1 MHFDPHEKDIACYF
15 NQPMLNKIMNRA
27 HYAPNKWLVFALV
40 AVGIFMSTLDGSIV
54 NVALPTIM
62 AELKSEMAVIEWVL
76 MIYLLTVSSL
86 LLSFG
91 RLSDIKGRRWVYSRG
106 LMVFSAGSF
115 FCGMAPT
122 AAILIGARAF
132 QGVGAAMIM
141 ACTPALVAD
150 TFPAAERGRAMGM
163 VGAVVASGLTLGPA
177 LGGWILELASWQ
189 FIFYI
194 NIPIGLITGWIAGR
208 ILRGGPTDL
217 PRPEPF
223 DWAGA
228 GLLVLAL
235 GPALAAISHAY
246 DWGYGS
252 PSILGLTAVSLAAIF
267 GLAAVE
273 RRVDPPILSPSLLT
287 IRLFTLPLVSAMIL
301 FMGLFTMV
309 FLMPFFLMHPAGR
322 SVSHTGHL
330 MVTPFICLFAVSP
343 VSGYLS
349 DHLGSRALC
358 TIGMAILAA
367 ALYLLSGLT
376 PDSTDIDVAWRMALA
391 GIGTAVFISPNT
403 AAIMDAVPRKRMG
416 VAAATIAA
424 ARNLGMVS
432 GIALAGTLFNSV
444 FNSLSG
450 GAAFRTYTPSL
461 EPIFMPAYR
470 MAMLAGSLAAGVG
483 VAVSFLRG
491 PEAKRAAQS
500 PGKELSSAEIPA
512 YNHHTNAN

>member
-1 MHFDPHEKDIACYF
+1 MDNAPH
-15 NQPMLNKIMNRA
+15 
-27 HYAPNKWLVFALV
+27 APHKWVVFLLV
-40 AVGIFMSTLDGSIV
+40 AIGIFMSTLDGSIV

-62 AELKSEMAVIEWVL
+62 AELDSDMATIEWVM

-106 LMVFSAGSF
+106 LMVFSAGSLL
-115 FCGMAPT
+115 CGIAPS
-122 AAILIGARAF
+122 AAVLIGARAF

-150 TFPAAERGRAMGM
+150 TFPPTERGRALGM

-177 LGGWILELASWQ
+177 LGGWILHLASWQ
-189 FIFYI
+189 VIFYI
-194 NIPIGLITGWIAGR
+194 NIPIGLLTGGIAGR
-208 ILRGGPTDL
+208 ILRGGPTDEV
-217 PRPEPF
+217 RPEPF

-228 GLLVLAL
+228 ILLVLAL
-235 GPALAAISHAY
+235 GPALVAISHAY

-252 PSILGLTAVSLAAIF
+252 PAILLLTGVSLTAVC
-267 GLAAVE
+267 GLAVIE
-273 RRVDPPILSPSLLT
+273 RRVDPPILAPSLLT
-287 IRLFTLPLVSAMIL
+287 IRLFTLPLASAMIL

-330 MVTPFICLFAVSP
+330 MVTPFICLFAISP

-358 TIGMAILAA
+358 TLGMAILAA
-367 ALYLLSGLT
+367 ALYGLSELT
-376 PDSTDIDVAWRMALA
+376 PGSTDLGVGWRMALA
-391 GIGTAVFISPNT
+391 GIGTAVFIAPNT
-403 AAIMDAVPRKRMG
+403 AAIMDAVPRKQMG

-444 FNSLSG
+444 FYDLSG
-450 GAAFRTYTPSL
+450 GEGFAAYTPSL
-461 EPIFMPAYR
+461 EPIFMTAYR
-470 MAMLAGSLAAGVG
+470 LAMLAGSLAAGIG

-491 PEAKRAAQS
+491 PESGRAT
-500 PGKELSSAEIPA
+500 GERGNELASAEIPD
-512 YNHHTNAN
+512 YNKPANANQPNPIPRR